1 MGDKHYLQCN
11 RINYSIIII
20 KKRGIPAQNLSFM
33 TNLVPGTKLVIMEKK
48 VLVTGGA
55 GFIGSH
61 IVDLLIKN
69 NYEVVVVDDLSSGRE
84 ENINQKAQFYKLN
97 ITDQKGLAEVFQ
109 QEKPDYICHEAAQI
123 SVSFS
128 VRDPLFDA
136 QTNILGSLNLLQCCV
151 NHKIKGIVFASSGGT
166 IYGEPEHFPI
176 TEDYPFRPQSPY
188 GISKVAV
195 EHYLDFYQKNYNL
208 PYVALRYGNVYG
220 PRQDPY
226 GEAGVIAIF
235 IEKMLKGEIPII
247 NGDGEYIRDYIY
259 VEDVAQANLLALEN
273 MVKLSKVVREIEKA
287 KEKEKAE
294 TETKAE
300 TEIKLN
306 GFNLG
311 TGRGVSVNEI
321 FSLLKEIIKF
331 PHPANYGPPR
341 TGDLRKNILNCR
353 LISEFLGW
361 QPQFD
366 FSEGLEKTINW
377 FTENI

>member
-1 MGDKHYLQCN
+1 MQRN
-11 RINYSIIII
+11 RFNHSIISINI
-20 KKRGIPAQNLSFM
+20 EKRRIPAPNFTFM

-69 NYEVVVVDDLSSGRE
+69 NYEVVIVDDLSSGRE
-84 ENINQKAQFYKLN
+84 ENINQKTRFYKLN
-97 ITDQKGLAEVFQ
+97 ITDQKRLAEVFK

-136 QTNILGSLNLLQCCV
+136 QTNILGSLNLLQCCLNQQV
-151 NHKIKGIVFASSGGT
+151 KGIVFASSGGT

-176 TEDYPFRPQSPY
+176 SENYPFRPQSPY
-188 GISKVAV
+188 GISKVAI
-195 EHYLDFYQKNYNL
+195 EYYLDFYQKNYNL
-208 PYVALRYGNVYG
+208 DYISLRYGNVYG

-235 IEKMLKGEIPII
+235 IEKMLKGEIPTI

-259 VEDVAQANLLALEN
+259 VEDVAQANLLALQN
-273 MVKLSKVVREIEKA
+273 MVKLSKVVQEKEKA
-287 KEKEKAE
+287 KEKEK
-294 TETKAE
+294 
-300 TEIKLN
+300 EIEGKGEAVAKLKFD
-306 GFNLG
+306 GLNLG

-331 PHPANYGPPR
+331 PHPAHYGPPR
-341 TGDLRKNILNCR
+341 AGDLRKNILDCR
-353 LISEFLGW
+353 LIKEVLGW
-361 QPQFD
+361 QPKFD
-366 FSEGLEKTINW
+366 FSAGLEKTIRW
-377 FTENI
+377 FKENI

>member
-1 MGDKHYLQCN
+1 MKLEKRKEQVGEN
-11 RINYSIIII
+11 
-20 KKRGIPAQNLSFM
+20 KK
-33 TNLVPGTKLVIMEKK
+33 TT

-69 NYEVVVVDDLSSGRE
+69 NYKVVIVDDLSSGRE
-84 ENINQKAQFYKLN
+84 ENINKNARFYKLD
-97 ITDQKGLAEVFQ
+97 ITDQKGLAKVFKK
-109 QEKPDYICHEAAQI
+109 EKPDYVYHEAAQI

-136 QTNILGSLNLLQCCV
+136 QTNILGSLNLLQYCV
-151 NHKIKGIVFASSGGT
+151 NYQVKGIVFASSGGT

-176 TEDYPFRPQSPY
+176 SEDYPFKPQSPY
-188 GISKVAV
+188 GISKVAI
-195 EHYLDFYQKNYNL
+195 EYYLDFYQKNYHI

-235 IEKMLKGEIPII
+235 IEKMLKGEIPTI

-259 VEDVAQANLLALEN
+259 VEDVAQANLLALQN

-287 KEKEKAE
+287 KEKEKEAEAE
-294 TETKAE
+294 TKTKPE
-300 TEIKLN
+300 PEIELN

-311 TGRGVSVNEI
+311 TERGVSVNEI
-321 FSLLKEIIKF
+321 FCLLKEIIKF
-331 PHPANYGPPR
+331 PHPAHYGPPR
-341 TGDLRKNILNCR
+341 AGDLKKNILDCH
-353 LISEFLGW
+353 LIKDVLGW

-366 FSEGLEKTINW
+366 FSAGLEKTVRW
-377 FTENI
+377 FKENIH

>member
-1 MGDKHYLQCN
+1 MKL
-11 RINYSIIII
+11 
-20 KKRGIPAQNLSFM
+20 KKREEQVSEN
-33 TNLVPGTKLVIMEKK
+33 EKAT
-48 VLVTGGA
+48 VLITGGA

-69 NYEVVVVDDLSSGRE
+69 SYEVVIVDDLSFGRE
-84 ENINQKAQFYKLN
+84 ENINKKARFYKLN
-97 ITDQKGLAEVFQ
+97 ITDQKGLAEVFK
-109 QEKPDYICHEAAQI
+109 QEKPDYVCHEAAQI

-151 NHKIKGIVFASSGGT
+151 NQQVKGIVFASSGGT

-176 TEDYPFRPQSPY
+176 SENYPFRPQSPY
-188 GISKVAV
+188 GISKVTI
-195 EHYLDFYQKNYNL
+195 EYYLDFYQKNYQL

-235 IEKMLKGEIPII
+235 IEKMLKGEIPTI

-259 VEDVAQANLLALEN
+259 VEDVAQANLLALKN
-273 MVKLSKVVREIEKA
+273 MVKLSKVVKEKEKA
-287 KEKEKAE
+287 KEKEKEIEGKSETAAE
-294 TETKAE
+294 LKF
-300 TEIKLN
+300 N
-306 GFNLG
+306 GLNLG

-331 PHPANYGPPR
+331 PHPAHYGPPR
-341 TGDLRKNILNCR
+341 AGDLRKNILDCR
-353 LISEFLGW
+353 LINEVLGW
-361 QPQFD
+361 QSQFD
-366 FSEGLEKTINW
+366 FSAGLEKTVNW
-377 FTENI
+377 FKENI

>member
-1 MGDKHYLQCN
+1 
-11 RINYSIIII
+11 
-20 KKRGIPAQNLSFM
+20 M

-69 NYEVVVVDDLSSGRE
+69 NYKVVIVDDLSSGRE
-84 ENINQKAQFYKLN
+84 ENVNKNARFYKLN
-97 ITDQKGLAEVFQ
+97 ITDQMGLTEVFK
-109 QEKPDYICHEAAQI
+109 QEKPDYVCHEAAQI

-136 QTNILGSLNLLQCCV
+136 QTNILGSLNLLQCCLMNQQV
-151 NHKIKGIVFASSGGT
+151 KGIVFASSGGT

-195 EHYLDFYQKNYNL
+195 EHYLDFYQKNYHL
-208 PYVALRYGNVYG
+208 DYVSLRYGNVYG

-235 IEKMLKGEIPII
+235 IEKMLKGEIPTI
-247 NGDGEYIRDYIY
+247 NGDGEYIRDYVY
-259 VEDVAQANLLALEN
+259 VEDVAQANLLALQN
-273 MVKLSKVVREIEKA
+273 MVKLSKVVREKEKA
-287 KEKEKAE
+287 KEKEKEIEGEGEAAAE
-294 TETKAE
+294 LKF
-300 TEIKLN
+300 N
-306 GFNLG
+306 GLNLG

-321 FSLLKEIIKF
+321 FSLLKVIIKF
-331 PHPANYGPPR
+331 PNPAHYGPPR
-341 TGDLRKNILNCR
+341 AGDLRKNILDCR
-353 LISEFLGW
+353 LISEVLGW
-361 QPQFD
+361 QSQFD
-366 FSEGLEKTINW
+366 FSAGLEKTVHW
-377 FTENI
+377 FKENI

>member
-1 MGDKHYLQCN
+1 MKLDK
-11 RINYSIIII
+11 
-20 KKRGIPAQNLSFM
+20 KKEQVSEN
-33 TNLVPGTKLVIMEKK
+33 EKTT

-69 NYEVVVVDDLSSGRE
+69 NYKVVIVDDLSSGRE
-84 ENINQKAQFYKLN
+84 ENINQEARFYKLD
-97 ITDQKGLAEVFQ
+97 ITDQKGLAEVFE
-109 QEKPDYICHEAAQI
+109 QEKPDYVCHEAAQI

-136 QTNILGSLNLLQCCV
+136 QTNILGSLNLLQCCLL
-151 NHKIKGIVFASSGGT
+151 NHQVKGIVFASSGGT

-195 EHYLDFYQKNYNL
+195 EHYLDFYQKNYHL

-235 IEKMLKGEIPII
+235 IEKMLKGEIPTI
-247 NGDGEYIRDYIY
+247 NGDGEYIRDYVY
-259 VEDVAQANLLALEN
+259 VEDVAQANLLALQN
-273 MVKLSKVVREIEKA
+273 MVKLSKVVQEIKKA
-287 KEKEKAE
+287 REKEDK
-294 TETKAE
+294 TETK
-300 TEIKLN
+300 TKSKTKPEIKFN

-331 PHPANYGPPR
+331 PHPAYYGPPR
-341 TGDLRKNILNCR
+341 AGDLRKNILDCH
-353 LISEFLGW
+353 LIKDALGW
-361 QPQFD
+361 QPKFD
-366 FSEGLEKTINW
+366 FSAGLEKTVRW
-377 FTENI
+377 FKENIK

>member
-1 MGDKHYLQCN
+1 MKLE
-11 RINYSIIII
+11 
-20 KKRGIPAQNLSFM
+20 KRKEQVSEN
-33 TNLVPGTKLVIMEKK
+33 EKTT

-61 IVDLLIKN
+61 IVDLLIEN
-69 NYEVVVVDDLSSGRE
+69 NYKVVIVDDLSSGRE
-84 ENINQKAQFYKLN
+84 ENINQEARFYKLD
-97 ITDQKGLAEVFQ
+97 ITDQKELAEVFE
-109 QEKPDYICHEAAQI
+109 QEKPDYVCHDAAQI

-136 QTNILGSLNLLQCCV
+136 QTNILGSLNLLQCCLL
-151 NHKIKGIVFASSGGT
+151 NHQVKGIVFASSGGT

-195 EHYLDFYQKNYNL
+195 EHYLDFYQKNYHL

-247 NGDGEYIRDYIY
+247 NGDGEYIRDYVY
-259 VEDVAQANLLALEN
+259 VEDVAQSNLLALQN
-273 MVKLSKVVREIEKA
+273 MVKLSKVIQEIEKA
-287 KEKEKAE
+287 KE
-294 TETKAE
+294 TETKTE
-300 TEIKLN
+300 PEIKFN

-321 FSLLKEIIKF
+321 FYLLKEIIKF
-331 PHPANYGPPR
+331 PHSAHYGPPR
-341 TGDLRKNILNCR
+341 AGDLRKNILDCH
-353 LISEFLGW
+353 LIKEVLGW
-361 QPQFD
+361 QPEFD
-366 FSEGLEKTINW
+366 FSVGLKKTVRW
-377 FTENI
+377 FEENIH

>member
-1 MGDKHYLQCN
+1 MKLE
-11 RINYSIIII
+11 
-20 KKRGIPAQNLSFM
+20 KRKE
-33 TNLVPGTKLVIMEKK
+33 LVREDNKST

-69 NYEVVVVDDLSSGRE
+69 NYEVVIVDDLSSGRE
-84 ENINQKAQFYKLN
+84 ENINQKARFYKLN
-97 ITDQKGLAEVFQ
+97 ITDQKALIEVFKR
-109 QEKPDYICHEAAQI
+109 EKPDYVCHEAAQI

-136 QTNILGSLNLLQCCV
+136 QTNILGSLNLLQCCLL
-151 NHKIKGIVFASSGGT
+151 NHRVKGVVFASSGGT

-176 TEDYPFRPQSPY
+176 TENYPFRPQSPY

-195 EHYLDFYQKNYNL
+195 EHYLDFYQKNYHL

-235 IEKMLKGEIPII
+235 IEKMLKGEIPTI
-247 NGDGEYIRDYIY
+247 NGDGEYIRDYVY
-259 VEDVAQANLLALEN
+259 VEDVARANLLALKN
-273 MVKLSKVVREIEKA
+273 MIKLSKVVREIEKS
-287 KEKEKAE
+287 KEREKEEAE
-294 TETKAE
+294 TKAETKAE
-300 TEIKLN
+300 TEVETETTPEPEPEIKLS

-311 TGRGVSVNEI
+311 TGRGISVNEI

-331 PHPANYGPPR
+331 PHPAHYGPPR
-341 TGDLRKNILNCR
+341 AGDLRKNVLDCR
-353 LISEFLGW
+353 LIKEVLGW

-366 FSEGLEKTINW
+366 FSAGLEETVHW
-377 FTENI
+377 FKENIH

>member
-1 MGDKHYLQCN
+1 MKLEKRKGQVSEN
-11 RINYSIIII
+11 
-20 KKRGIPAQNLSFM
+20 KK
-33 TNLVPGTKLVIMEKK
+33 TT

-69 NYEVVVVDDLSSGRE
+69 NYKVVIVDDLSSGRE
-84 ENINQKAQFYKLN
+84 ENINKNARFYKLN
-97 ITDQKGLAEVFQ
+97 ITNQKGLAEVFKK
-109 QEKPDYICHEAAQI
+109 EKPDYVCHEAAQI

-136 QTNILGSLNLLQCCV
+136 QTNILGSLNLLQYCV
-151 NHKIKGIVFASSGGT
+151 NYQVRGIVFASSGGT

-176 TEDYPFRPQSPY
+176 SEDYPFKPQSPY
-188 GISKVAV
+188 GISKAAI
-195 EHYLDFYQKNYNL
+195 EYYLDFYQKNYHI

-235 IEKMLKGEIPII
+235 IEKMLKGEIPTI

-259 VEDVAQANLLALEN
+259 VEDVAQANLLALQN
-273 MVKLSKVVREIEKA
+273 MVKLSEVVREIEKA
-287 KEKEKAE
+287 KEKEKE
-294 TETKAE
+294 TETKNKTKPE
-300 TEIKLN
+300 PEPEIELN

-311 TGRGVSVNEI
+311 TERGISVNEI
-321 FSLLKEIIKF
+321 FCLLKEIIKF
-331 PHPANYGPPR
+331 PHPAHYGPPR
-341 TGDLRKNILNCR
+341 VGDLRKNILDCH
-353 LISEFLGW
+353 LIKDVLGW

-366 FSEGLEKTINW
+366 FSAGLEKTVRW
-377 FTENI
+377 FKENIH

>member
-1 MGDKHYLQCN
+1 MKLE
-11 RINYSIIII
+11 
-20 KKRGIPAQNLSFM
+20 KRKEQVNE
-33 TNLVPGTKLVIMEKK
+33 NEKTT

-69 NYEVVVVDDLSSGRE
+69 NYEVVIVDDLSSGRE
-84 ENINQKAQFYKLN
+84 ENVNKKARLYKLD
-97 ITDQKGLAEVFQ
+97 ITDQNDLVEVFKK
-109 QEKPDYICHEAAQI
+109 EKPDYVCHEAAQI

-136 QTNILGSLNLLQCCV
+136 QTNIVGSLNLLQCCLL
-151 NHKIKGIVFASSGGT
+151 NHQIKGIVFASSGGT
-166 IYGEPEHFPI
+166 IYGEPEYFPI
-176 TEDYPFRPQSPY
+176 IEDYPFMPQSPY

-195 EHYLDFYQKNYNL
+195 EHYLDFYQKNYHL

-235 IEKMLKGEIPII
+235 IEKMLKGEIPTI
-247 NGDGEYIRDYIY
+247 NGDGAYIRDYIY
-259 VEDVAQANLLALEN
+259 VEDVAQANLLALQN
-273 MVKLSKVVREIEKA
+273 MVKLSKVVQEKEKA
-287 KEKEKAE
+287 KEKEKEIEGKGEAV
-294 TETKAE
+294 TELKF
-300 TEIKLN
+300 N
-306 GFNLG
+306 GLNLG

-331 PHPANYGPPR
+331 PHPAHYGPPR
-341 TGDLRKNILNCR
+341 AGDLRKNILDCR
-353 LISEFLGW
+353 LINEVLEW

-366 FSEGLEKTINW
+366 FSEGLEKTVNW
-377 FTENI
+377 FEENI

>member
-1 MGDKHYLQCN
+1 MK
-11 RINYSIIII
+11 SE
-20 KKRGIPAQNLSFM
+20 KRKEQVNE
-33 TNLVPGTKLVIMEKK
+33 NEKTT

-69 NYEVVVVDDLSSGRE
+69 NYEVVIVDDLSSGRE
-84 ENINQKAQFYKLN
+84 ENINKEARFYKLN
-97 ITDQKGLAEVFQ
+97 ISDQKGLTEVFE
-109 QEKPDYICHEAAQI
+109 QEKPNFVCHEAAQI

-136 QTNILGSLNLLQCCV
+136 QTNILGSLNLLQCCL
-151 NHKIKGIVFASSGGT
+151 NHRVKGIVFASSGGT

-176 TEDYPFRPQSPY
+176 SENYPFSPQSPY
-188 GISKVAV
+188 GISKVTV
-195 EHYLDFYQKNYNL
+195 EHYLDFYQKNCHL

-235 IEKMLKGEIPII
+235 IEKMLKGEIPTI

-259 VEDVAQANLLALEN
+259 VEDVAQANLLALQN
-273 MVKLSKVVREIEKA
+273 MVKLSKVVREKEKA
-287 KEKEKAE
+287 KTKEEEKKESEAKSEVRAKIE
-294 TETKAE
+294 TEMKF
-300 TEIKLN
+300 N

-321 FSLLKEIIKF
+321 FSLLKEVIKF
-331 PHPANYGPPR
+331 PHPAHYGPPR
-341 TGDLRKNILNCR
+341 AGDLRKNILDCR
-353 LISEFLGW
+353 LINEVLGW

-366 FSEGLEKTINW
+366 FSEGLEKTVNW
-377 FTENI
+377 FEENI

>member
-1 MGDKHYLQCN
+1 
-11 RINYSIIII
+11 
-20 KKRGIPAQNLSFM
+20 M

-61 IVDLLIKN
+61 IVDLLIDN
-69 NYEVVVVDDLSSGRE
+69 NYKVVIVDDLSSGRE
-84 ENINQKAQFYKLN
+84 ENVNKEARFYKLN
-97 ITDQKGLAEVFQ
+97 ITDQNGLAEVFK
-109 QEKPDYICHEAAQI
+109 QEKPDYVCHEAAQI

-128 VRDPLFDA
+128 VRDSLFDA

-151 NHKIKGIVFASSGGT
+151 NYRTKGIVFASSGGT
-166 IYGEPEHFPI
+166 IYGEPENFPI

-195 EHYLDFYQKNYNL
+195 EHYLDFYQKNYHL

-235 IEKMLKGEIPII
+235 IEKMIKDEIPTI

-259 VEDVAQANLLALEN
+259 VGDVAQANLLALQN
-273 MVKLSKVVREIEKA
+273 MVKLSKVVQKIEKA
-287 KEKEKAE
+287 KEKEAKTE
-294 TETKAE
+294 TETKTKTE
-300 TEIKLN
+300 PEIKFN

-331 PHPANYGPPR
+331 PYPAHYGPPR
-341 TGDLRKNILNCR
+341 AGDLKKNILDCH
-353 LISEFLGW
+353 LIKDVLGW
-361 QPQFD
+361 QPKFD
-366 FSEGLEKTINW
+366 FSAGLEKTVNW
-377 FTENI
+377 FKENI

>member
-1 MGDKHYLQCN
+1 MRKEGKEEVSEN
-11 RINYSIIII
+11 
-20 KKRGIPAQNLSFM
+20 KKI
-33 TNLVPGTKLVIMEKK
+33 T

-69 NYEVVVVDDLSSGRE
+69 NYEVVIIDDLSSGRE
-84 ENINQKAQFYKLN
+84 ENINQKARFYKLN
-97 ITDQKGLAEVFQ
+97 ISDKKELTEIFK
-109 QEKPDYICHEAAQI
+109 QEKPDYIFHEAAQI

-136 QTNILGSLNLLQCCV
+136 QTNILGSLNLLQCCLLDQQV
-151 NHKIKGIVFASSGGT
+151 KGIVFASSGGT

-235 IEKMLKGEIPII
+235 IEKMLKGEIPTI

-259 VEDVAQANLLALEN
+259 VEDIAQANLLALQN
-273 MVKLSKVVREIEKA
+273 MVKLSKDIREVQKT
-287 KEKEKAE
+287 KEKEKEAKTE
-294 TETKAE
+294 TETKVKPE
-300 TEIKLN
+300 PEIKLN
-306 GFNLG
+306 SFNLG

-331 PHPANYGPPR
+331 PHPAHYGPPR
-341 TGDLRKNILNCR
+341 AGDLRKNILNCR
-353 LISEFLGW
+353 LISEVLGW

-366 FSEGLEKTINW
+366 FPRGLEKTVNW
-377 FTENI
+377 FKEKI